1 MSKILYQ
8 LYLDVQWNDKWY
20 QRRSVYYLTMWNW
33 IFKGKNDRILNLYL
47 HERKFRKEKIKTKKR
62 TKVENREKYSWI
74 FHRNITIHLSLHY
87 PRHILSNRYVGL
99 KDQEYW
105 IIARKYDSNELRKTE
120 HNYTEE
126 KNQDIILHYFTNKL
140 RSQNIFQI

>member
-1 MSKILYQ
+1 MLAYLNFICTKGNSEKKNNGKKKI
-8 LYLDVQWNDKWY
+8 
-20 QRRSVYYLTMWNW
+20 
-33 IFKGKNDRILNLYL
+33 
-47 HERKFRKEKIKTKKR
+47 R
-62 TKVENREKYSWI
+62 TKVESSEKYLWI
-74 FHRNITIHLSLHY
+74 FNRNITIHLSLHY
-87 PRHILSNRYVGL
+87 PRQNYSNRYVGL